1 MGTEYLWALARV
13 TVVAIATV
21 PAVAAFMNLRR
32 STSASSCAPLG
43 SNLVCDYI
51 ISFRIGAKSQTGQS
65 AAYGRPNH
73 YWREQIRAVSA
84 VRRREERRWDEA
96 SHCADTLL
104 IQPVVLSRGT

>member
-13 TVVAIATV
+13 TAVAIATV

-43 SNLVCDYI
+43 SNPVCDYI

-65 AAYGRPNH
+65 AAYGRPSH
-73 YWREQIRAVSA
+73 YWRE
-84 VRRREERRWDEA
+84 
-96 SHCADTLL
+96 
-104 IQPVVLSRGT
+104 